1 MSLQKIGII
10 GTGAMGHGIAQIAAQ
25 SGFEVFLKDLN
36 DEKTKKGITRIE
48 GAWGKLVE
56 KGKLDSSTVNQAK
69 SKLHGCNQLADL
81 KNCDIII
88 EAITENTQAKQKLFE
103 ELKGIAKPE
112 AIIATNTSSISV
124 TLLAASSGRP
134 AQFVG
139 MHFFNPVPVM
149 KLVEVIRGLETSDQT
164 FNAVFDLAQALGKS
178 PAGIKDSAGFAVN
191 RLLLPLINEAFYV
204 LQEGI
209 ADAKTIDECMKLGAN
224 HPMGPLTLG
233 DFVGL
238 DVTLSAMEVLHRDLG
253 EDKYRPCPLLRKY
266 VEAGK
271 LGRKSGRGVYDY
283 TVGAG

>member
-1 MSLQKIGII
+1 MSIQKIGII

-36 DEKTKKGITRIE
+36 DEKTKKGIAKIE

-56 KGKLDSSTVNQAK
+56 KGKIDSSVVSQAK
-69 SKLHGCNQLADL
+69 SKLHGCGQLADL

-88 EAITENTQAKQKLFE
+88 EAITENTGLKQKLFE
-103 ELKGIAKPE
+103 ELKGVAKLE

-134 AQFVG
+134 TQFIG

-164 FNAVFDLAQALGKS
+164 FHAVFDLAQALGKS

-271 LGRKSGRGVYDY
+271 LGRKTGKGVYDY
-283 TVGAG
+283 V